1 MSLSFNGVRSGLQRL
16 LTLEQK
22 IQSRETLESGA
33 KSWETLESSPHL
45 HHYTHQNAGEKS
57 RIHLRLD
64 PDGHGTLIVNANRI
78 MHLNPTAA
86 LMAYLIL
93 EGKTEAETVH
103 ALTRRYRV
111 SPKQAL
117 SDLQTFDLRLSDLIR
132 PDGACPIHG
141 DYDSSSTAVISVVA
155 PFSARPSAPYRMDL
169 ALTYRCNNDCAHCY
183 NIRPNPPIPPSL
195 EGRGGAGGIGPGEL
209 STDDWKRIL
218 DKAWEL
224 GIPHIIFTGGEPTLR
239 NDLPELVAHAERNG
253 QITGLNTNARRLSDA
268 RYVETLVA
276 AGLDHIQITLES
288 HDPEIHDRMVRAKG
302 AWPQTVAGLKNALAS
317 PLYVMT
323 NTTMLQVNAPG
334 MSETLD
340 FLAELGVPTV
350 GLNALI
356 YSGRG
361 ATVGTGLPERDLTP
375 LLEIA
380 RAKAEAHGQRLIW
393 YTPTQY
399 CNFDPMQMDLGVK
412 GCTAALYNMCVEPD
426 GGVLPCQ
433 SYYQPL
439 GNLLKDPWDSIW
451 NHELAVKLRERQGLP
466 EKCNGCA
473 LLSECGGGCPLQF
486 QDVVA
491 SAKGAKQSRGT
502 SSPEIASSR

>member
-1 MSLSFNGVRSGLQRL
+1 VSRALTIFHRLSSIVSGKTAISHQPLA
-16 LTLEQK
+16 
-22 IQSRETLESGA
+22 G
-33 KSWETLESSPHL
+33 L
-45 HHYTHQNAGEKS
+45 HHYLHADNGEKS
-57 RIHLRLD
+57 RVHLRLD
-64 PDGHGTLIVNANRI
+64 ADGHGTLIVNANRI

-93 EGKTEAETVH
+93 EDIHEDEAVKTVQ
-103 ALTRRYRV
+103 RQFRV
-111 SPKQAL
+111 NRKQAHEDL
-117 SDLQTFDLRLSDLIR
+117 STFNLQLSNLIR
-132 PDGACPIHG
+132 PDGACPIH
-141 DYDSSSTAVISVVA
+141 DLELEVTA
-155 PFSARPSAPYRMDL
+155 PFSARPSAPYRLDL

-183 NIRPNPPIPPSL
+183 NVRPNPPFPPSL
-195 EGRGGAGGIGPGEL
+195 VGKGEVEGIGQTEL
-209 STDDWKRIL
+209 PTADWKRVL

-239 NDLPELVAHAERNG
+239 DDLPELIAHAESNG
-253 QITGLNTNARRLSDA
+253 QITGLNTNARRLSDS
-268 RYVETLVA
+268 RYVERLIEV
-276 AGLDHIQITLES
+276 GLDHVQITLES

-302 AWPQTVAGLKNALAS
+302 AFRQTVKGLENALSS

-323 NTTMLQVNAPG
+323 NTTMLRDNVSTLPA
-334 MSETLD
+334 TLD

-361 ATVGTGLPERDLTP
+361 ATVGTGLAESELPP

-380 RAKAEAHGQRLIW
+380 RAKTEAHNQRLIW

-399 CNFDPMQMDLGVK
+399 CDFDPMSLDLGVK

-433 SYYQPL
+433 SYYHQL
-439 GNLLKDPWDSIW
+439 GNLLTNEWDTIW
-451 NHELAVKLRERQGLP
+451 NHELAIRLRERKGLP
-466 EKCNGCA
+466 EKCIGCA

-486 QDVVA
+486 P
-491 SAKGAKQSRGT
+491 SNKKQV
-502 SSPEIASSR
+502 SS

>member
-1 MSLSFNGVRSGLQRL
+1 
-16 LTLEQK
+16 
-22 IQSRETLESGA
+22 
-33 KSWETLESSPHL
+33 
-45 HHYTHQNAGEKS
+45 
-57 RIHLRLD
+57 
-64 PDGHGTLIVNANRI
+64 
-78 MHLNPTAA
+78 
-86 LMAYLIL
+86 
-93 EGKTEAETVH
+93 
-103 ALTRRYRV
+103 
-111 SPKQAL
+111 
-117 SDLQTFDLRLSDLIR
+117 
-132 PDGACPIHG
+132 
-141 DYDSSSTAVISVVA
+141 
-155 PFSARPSAPYRMDL
+155 
-169 ALTYRCNNDCAHCY
+169 
-183 NIRPNPPIPPSL
+183 
-195 EGRGGAGGIGPGEL
+195 
-209 STDDWKRIL
+209 
-218 DKAWEL
+218 
-224 GIPHIIFTGGEPTLR
+224 
-239 NDLPELVAHAERNG
+239 
-253 QITGLNTNARRLSDA
+253 
-268 RYVETLVA
+268 
-276 AGLDHIQITLES
+276 
-288 HDPEIHDRMVRAKG
+288 
-302 AWPQTVAGLKNALAS
+302 
-317 PLYVMT
+317 MT

-380 RAKAEAHGQRLIW
+380 RAKTEAHGQRLIW